1 MKLQKLSCLL
11 LYNLIRTMPGASL
24 SEGSNRVWLLEC
36 QNQLSRR
43 VGFSPFYYFVE
54 TIFPIAIIIGT
65 WCLVEVEVDQIVVG
79 NSLLSYELIQS
90 FQALH
95 LDMFEVSF

>member
-1 MKLQKLSCLL
+1 
-11 LYNLIRTMPGASL
+11 MPGASL
-24 SEGSNRVWLLEC
+24 SEGSNRVWLLES

-54 TIFPIAIIIGT
+54 TIFPVAIIIGT
-65 WCLVEVEVDQIVVG
+65 GGFVEVEVDEIVVG
-79 NSLLSYELIQS
+79 NSLLSHELIQR

-95 LDMFEVSF
+95 LNMFEVAF